1 MDTESESTD
10 RKPVGYLLFALAFLG
25 FMIAAGGV
33 VTGSPVPALLGFFML
48 LLVIVVFR
56 FRPSP
61 GE

>member
-1 MDTESESTD
+1 MDNETESTD
-10 RKPVGYLLFALAFLG
+10 RKPVGYLLFALAFVG

-33 VTGSPVPALLGFFML
+33 LTGSALPALLGFL
-48 LLVIVVFR
+48 ILVLVIVVFR